1 MNNLAIIFPGIGY
14 TADKPLLYFSRR
26 LAAAA
31 GYDVLPLS
39 YGGFP
44 PKSIGDADRMAE
56 SVRIAFEQTTGLLSG
71 IDLASRDRILFI
83 GKSIGTVIAARI
95 ASESPVRDRIR
106 LVLYTP
112 LEQTFSFAFGDAIVF
127 TGTDDPWVGKSESRI
142 SALCAGRGIPCRV
155 IPDANHSLETK
166 DPMKDVAQLNEILN
180 MTDAFIHRPVR
191 S

>member
-31 GYDVLPLS
+31 GYDVLPLT

-56 SVRIAFEQTTGLLSG
+56 SVRIAFEQTVELLSG
-71 IDLASRDRILFI
+71 IDLAS
-83 GKSIGTVIAARI
+83 
-95 ASESPVRDRIR
+95 RDRIR

-112 LEQTFSFAFGDAIVF
+112 LEQTFSFAFGEAIVF

-180 MTDAFIHRPVR
+180 MTDAFIHGPVR